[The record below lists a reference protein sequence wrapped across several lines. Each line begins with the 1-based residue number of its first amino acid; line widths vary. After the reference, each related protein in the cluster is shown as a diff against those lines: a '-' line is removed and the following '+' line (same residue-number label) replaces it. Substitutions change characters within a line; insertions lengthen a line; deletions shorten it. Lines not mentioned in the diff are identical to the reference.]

1 MHFKRIVSAVCILAL
16 GLTVVSVPAAAK
28 SSDEIQDEIES
39 YESELSDSEAESES
53 LNAQISDLQ
62 QEVGSLV
69 SDVEQMNVEMESY
82 REAMSTR
89 IQYFYEESLLDSVFE
104 AILGATSFSD
114 FVNRMDY
121 LQSIYDY
128 DQEQMNEYETL
139 ISETEDKQDE
149 LNERIDEMSALLEEQ
164 ESVQDSLK
172 GTISGKRSELNE
184 AKEEEAEA
192 AAKAKAEAE
201 AKAQAEA
208 EAKAKEEADKKAAD
222 EAKAKA
228 EEEELVEAAKATVDE
243 SSESSKKS
251 SSESSSKKSS
261 KKSSSSS
268 SSESSAK
275 NSGGALTRSKGVVY
289 YNGHRETWYSQK
301 VLPGGGLNIPGRH
314 VDSDGL
320 IRDGDGYICV
330 ASSDYP
336 RGTIV
341 ETSLGTA
348 KVYDSGCAHGTI
360 DIYTDW

>member
-1 MHFKRIVSAVCILAL
+1 MHFKRIASAVCVLVL
-16 GLTVVSVPAAAK
+16 CLTMISIPAAAK

-82 REAMSTR
+82 RESMSTR

-104 AILGATSFSD
+104 AILGAKSFAD

-121 LQSIYDY
+121 LQSIYEY

-139 ISETEDKQDE
+139 ISETEEKQDE

-164 ESVQDSLK
+164 ESIQDSLK
-172 GTISGKRSELNE
+172 GTISGKQSELTQ
-184 AKEEEAEA
+184 AQEAE
-192 AAKAKAEAE
+192 
-201 AKAQAEA
+201 AEA
-208 EAKAKEEADKKAAD
+208 EAKAKEEAEAKAKAEAEAEA

-228 EEEELVEAAKATVDE
+228 EEEEKAKAEEEELVAAAKTTVDE
-243 SSESSKKS
+243 TSKSSEKS
-251 SSESSSKKSS
+251 SEESSSKKSS
-261 KKSSSSS
+261 KKSSSKS
-268 SSESSAK
+268 SSESSGK
-275 NSGGALTRSKGVVY
+275 SSGGALTRSKGVVY
-289 YNGHRETWYSQK
+289 YNGHRETWYSQR

-341 ETSLGTA
+341 ETSLGTG
-348 KVYDSGCAHGTI
+348 KVYDSGCASGTI